1 MEAKVLRALIFAISS
16 VLLAGCPRA
25 PEQATWPEWKRN
37 PGLMP
42 KPAGRILGEKNL
54 AWSDERFANFASPAA
69 QGGALNDATSLE
81 QQYIT
86 AADEGQ
92 VWAQTRLGLL
102 YARAENDPLRWEK
115 AVRLLQLAAGQ
126 GDGEAQYELAGMAA
140 AGRGMAASDAEA
152 FAYMKEAAARGMAD
166 AQYQLA
172 AMYAAGRGT
181 APDKVAAAEWGRR
194 AAVQNHI
201 PAQFSLGCLLI
212 ESVDDPTKNEGVSWL
227 KRAAGSG
234 SRQAALFLAAALA
247 RGEYNLA
254 KDEVAS
260 EALLKPLAENGDAEA
275 QFVVAWLYMFGEKF
289 ADRRALARDYL
300 EMAAQGGHEQAAAA
314 LRTLPPIQ

>member
-25 PEQATWPEWKRN
+25 PEQVTWPESERN

-42 KPAGRILGEKNL
+42 KPAGRILGEKDA
-54 AWSDERFANFASPAA
+54 AWSDDKFANFTVEED
-69 QGGALNDATSLE
+69 GGSLADSTGME
-81 QQYIT
+81 QQYIA
-86 AADEGQ
+86 AADNGQ
-92 VWAQTRLGLL
+92 VWAQTRLGVL

-140 AGRGMAASDAEA
+140 AGRGMPASDVEA
-152 FAYMKEAAARGMAD
+152 FSYMKEAASRGMAD

-181 APDKVAAAEWGRR
+181 APDKAAAAEWGRR